1 MSLITITDFSVAPFK
16 IHKYWKT
23 DLYDHDGRVHECKCH
38 EQRKKALDC
47 LYEEVLSVFWIWKL
61 LKKKMYC

>member
-1 MSLITITDFSVAPFK
+1 MSLITITDSYVAPFK

-23 DLYDHDGRVHECKCH
+23 DLYDHDGRVHECKSH

-47 LYEEVLSVFWIWKL
+47 LYEEVLSVLWIWKL